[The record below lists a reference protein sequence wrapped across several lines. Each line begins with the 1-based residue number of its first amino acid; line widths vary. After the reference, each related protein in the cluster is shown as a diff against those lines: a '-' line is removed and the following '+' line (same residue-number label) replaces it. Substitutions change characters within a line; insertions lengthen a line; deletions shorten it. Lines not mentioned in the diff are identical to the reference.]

1 MITSQTAFASVQRD
15 MDKHKTTAEL
25 LNRANEEFMERFS
38 ADFPDFARKR
48 EKMQQKFHNG
58 YVQHNVPAYMNKSP
72 EEQYEFS
79 LMMADKMIGLDEL
92 YKTPDGKQYL
102 DKFFKSRNIDI
113 SKKPSDML
121 LSDFLGKELEQGH
134 IKVDLTMV
142 LLEAGNNAYENVSS
156 PKAKRMASLASSN
169 MEHKKL
175 QPTPNLSDVR
185 SQQDMIEENQRNSQ
199 QYQM

>member
-1 MITSQTAFASVQRD
+1 MITSQIAFASVQRD

-48 EKMQQKFHNG
+48 EDMQKKFHNG
-58 YVQHNVPAYMNKSP
+58 YVQHNVSAYMNKSP

-92 YKTPDGKQYL
+92 YQTPDGKQYL
-102 DKFFKSRNIDI
+102 DKFFKNRNIDL
-113 SKKPSDML
+113 SKKPADMS

-134 IKVDLTMV
+134 IKVDLTEV
-142 LLEAGNNAYENVSS
+142 ILDAGNGAYKNVSF
-156 PKAKRMASLASSN
+156 PQAKKMAAFVSSN

-175 QPTPNLSDVR
+175 QPSPNLSNVR
-185 SQQDMIEENQRNSQ
+185 SQQDAIEENQRNSQ

>member
-48 EKMQQKFHNG
+48 EEMQKRFHNG
-58 YVQHNVPAYMNKSP
+58 YVQHNIAGYMNKSL

-102 DKFFKSRNIDI
+102 DKFFKSRNIDL
-113 SKKPSDML
+113 SKKPADMP
-121 LSDFLGKELEQGH
+121 LSDFLGAELEQGH
-134 IKVDLTMV
+134 IKVDLTGV
-142 LLEAGNNAYENVSS
+142 LLDASNGAHEKVNT
-156 PKAKRMASLASSN
+156 PQAKKMAAFVSSN

-175 QPTPNLSDVR
+175 QPTPNLSNVR
-185 SQQDMIEENQRNSQ
+185 GQQDTVEENQRNSQ

>member
-1 MITSQTAFASVQRD
+1 MIISQTAFASVQRD

-48 EKMQQKFHNG
+48 EEMQKKFHNG
-58 YVQHNVPAYMNKSP
+58 YVQHNIAGYMNKSP

-102 DKFFKSRNIDI
+102 DELFKSRNIDL
-113 SKKPSDML
+113 SKKPENMP
-121 LSDFLGKELEQGH
+121 LSDFLGAELEQGH
-134 IKVDLTMV
+134 IKVDLTDV
-142 LLEAGNNAYENVSS
+142 ILEVSNNVHGEVKT
-156 PKAKRMASLASSN
+156 PQAKKMAAFVSSN

-175 QPTPNLSDVR
+175 QPSPNLSNVLIQKDT
-185 SQQDMIEENQRNSQ
+185 IEENQSNSQ

>member
-48 EKMQQKFHNG
+48 EDMQKRFHNG
-58 YVQHNVPAYMNKSP
+58 YVQHNVTEYMNKSP

-102 DKFFKSRNIDI
+102 DKFFKSRNIDL
-113 SKKPSDML
+113 SKKPADMP
-121 LSDFLGKELEQGH
+121 LSDFLGAELEQGH
-134 IKVDLTMV
+134 IKVDLTEV
-142 LLEAGNNAYENVSS
+142 LLS
-156 PKAKRMASLASSN
+156 ASNGA
-169 MEHKKL
+169 H
-175 QPTPNLSDVR
+175 
-185 SQQDMIEENQRNSQ
+185 
-199 QYQM
+199 

>member
-48 EKMQQKFHNG
+48 EEMQKRFHNS
-58 YVQHNVPAYMNKSP
+58 YVQHNIAGYMNKSP

-102 DKFFKSRNIDI
+102 DKFFKSRNIDL
-113 SKKPSDML
+113 SKKPADMP
-121 LSDFLGKELEQGH
+121 LSDFLGAELEQGH
-134 IKVDLTMV
+134 IKVDLTDV
-142 LLEAGNNAYENVSS
+142 ILEVSNNAHGEVKT
-156 PKAKRMASLASSN
+156 PQAKKMAAFVSSN

-185 SQQDMIEENQRNSQ
+185 SQQDTIEENQRNSQ
-199 QYQM
+199 RYQM